1 MLDDVHATFLI
12 SVIKIIYNVDV
23 KIMFFLKRL
32 QRSDAMDVTNVIK
45 SSLPTMI

>member
-12 SVIKIIYNVDV
+12 SLFKIINNFVF
-23 KIMFFLKRL
+23 KIMFYLKRL